1 MKRSS
6 KNLLIA
12 TALVAASGVAVAS
25 QGGHDGQGGQGQG
38 GMQGMQQMH
47 QMMGKHGMGHDMGDR
62 MKSGGMGGAIYQL
75 DNLTDSQQ
83 QQISA
88 LRKEQHAQMFNLRE
102 QMLQQRA
109 QMKQKVNAILT
120 DEQRAQLEELRP
132 GH

>member
-12 TALVAASGVAVAS
+12 TALVAASGVAIAS
-25 QGGHDGQGGQGQG
+25 QSGHDGQDGKGQG

-47 QMMGKHGMGHDMGDR
+47 QMMGKHGMGGG

-75 DNLTDSQQ
+75 DNLTDNQKL
-83 QQISA
+83 QIAA
-88 LRKEQHAQMFNLRE
+88 LRKKQHAQMFNLRE

-109 QMKQKVNAILT
+109 QMKQKMNAILT
-120 DEQRAQLEELRP
+120 DEQLAQLEELRP